1 MLYMA
6 NPLSAAELS
15 RQSGSGTSWMIGGS
29 SSENLCIEGH
39 DHRSLDEAP
48 PGPALDIARRIDAAL
63 DGAILPASE
72 SDTLG
77 RVVLVE
83 CDGSSFDE
91 DLPSKRTL
99 LDALGMKRT
108 VSDRINLHD
117 EATLETVNLENRD
130 VWLGFED
137 DQITQEQPEED
148 DSDVVKAKRVTDIM
162 VADLTGHFELNFS
175 ENIVCAPVLYGG
187 MASGGNIVCVLSM
200 RVWT

>member
-1 MLYMA
+1 
-6 NPLSAAELS
+6 
-15 RQSGSGTSWMIGGS
+15 
-29 SSENLCIEGH
+29 
-39 DHRSLDEAP
+39 
-48 PGPALDIARRIDAAL
+48 
-63 DGAILPASE
+63 
-72 SDTLG
+72 
-77 RVVLVE
+77 
-83 CDGSSFDE
+83 
-91 DLPSKRTL
+91 
-99 LDALGMKRT
+99 MKRT